1 MKKLF
6 ILAMMTI
13 FTFGNM
19 AAQSA
24 AERLD
29 YKPAPYMFIGVQGGA
44 QTTFT
49 NFDQSKLI
57 TPTAAV
63 SFGAFFT
70 PVVGARLHV
79 GGIWNEGGIRPN
91 FKYDYKYLTS
101 DIDLLINLCTLFGKQ
116 NYYPLNLYLI
126 GGVGVNYAW
135 DNDKLFTYGD
145 VGSLPFAWKKN
156 RLSHNARVGIMLDYN
171 ICKHLSVN
179 LELNA
184 NSLSDRYNSKT
195 NCSDDWQVNGLV
207 GIAYKFGFKK
217 KANESVVKEVVEEPI
232 VEQPA
237 QVIKPAE
244 TVRPTQQTAAV
255 VTKPAVVT
263 PPAPVAKPELRTEV
277 FYEIRETVIS
287 KGEQAKFDNLVR
299 FLKENPDTKVN
310 VVGYADAGTGND
322 AINTRYA
329 RQRADNMVK
338 ALKNAGIP
346 ASRITSD
353 SKGDNIQPYRE
364 NDKNRVVICVA
375 K

>member
-1 MKKLF
+1 MTV
-6 ILAMMTI
+6 LAI
-13 FTFGNM
+13 GNL

-24 AERLD
+24 ADRLD
-29 YKPAPYMFIGVQGGA
+29 YKPAPYMFFGVQGGA

-63 SFGAFFT
+63 SLGAFFT

-79 GGIWNEGGIRPN
+79 GGMWNKGGIRPD
-91 FKYDYKYLTS
+91 FKYDYKYITS
-101 DIDLLINLCTLFGKQ
+101 DIDLLINLCTLFGKKD
-116 NYYPLNLYLI
+116 YYPLNLYLI
-126 GGVGVNYAW
+126 GGVGVNCAW
-135 DNDKLFTYGD
+135 DNNDLFTYPE

-179 LELNA
+179 LEVNA

-195 NCSDDWQVNGLV
+195 NSSDDWQVNGLV
-207 GIAYKFGFKK
+207 GLAYKFGFKK
-217 KANESVVKEVVEEPI
+217 KASEPVVAEQPIAEEPTI
-232 VEQPA
+232 LKPVETA
-237 QVIKPAE
+237 
-244 TVRPTQQTAAV
+244 RPTQQTAAV
-255 VTKPAVVT
+255 ATKPAVVT
-263 PPAPVAKPELRTEV
+263 PPAPVVKAKPELRTEV

-287 KGEQAKFDNLVR
+287 KGEKAKFDNLVR
-299 FLKENPDTKVN
+299 FLKDNPDTKVS
-310 VVGYADAGTGND
+310 VVGYADAGTGNN

-329 RQRADNMVK
+329 RQRADNLVK
-338 ALKNAGIP
+338 ALKNAGIA

-353 SKGDNIQPYRE
+353 SKGDNIQPYSD